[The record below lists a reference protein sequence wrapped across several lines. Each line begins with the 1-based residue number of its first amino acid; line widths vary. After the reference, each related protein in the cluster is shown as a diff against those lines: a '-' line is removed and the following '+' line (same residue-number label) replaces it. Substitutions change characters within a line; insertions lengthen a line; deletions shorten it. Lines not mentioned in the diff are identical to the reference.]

1 LLSVAPT
8 REDASVTS
16 LHQGSGTPPV
26 LSDALRALVGYAERN
41 PATQADVDQV
51 MRALASHD
59 GWYVPIVFADRA
71 WGQTHFDQVL
81 SFPEAAPGTMVL
93 VFTDD
98 ESAMLADGEAIG
110 AYGGPVDGCRLL
122 SVLDGNVEALVVNH
136 ASPREHQWYIASPG
150 FPIAVSWA
158 TAIAAERAL
167 AGLGGAG
174 GGAVGDLLA
183 HRYHLLLEKAT
194 HGLAQ
199 IYLPDVDGA
208 VGVCFTAS
216 DRAQEFLSSLPR
228 EARASA
234 GFARIDGRQLFEMMR
249 GIGAAGLV
257 VNAGSGDQT
266 ALTGEDI
273 ADIVAPRSMPR

>member
-1 LLSVAPT
+1 
-8 REDASVTS
+8 VTS
-16 LHQGSGTPPV
+16 LHQGSGRPPL

-59 GWYVPIVFADRA
+59 GWYVPVLFADRA
-71 WGQTHFDQVL
+71 LGQTYFDQVL
-81 SFPEAAPGTMVL
+81 SFPDAGPSTML
-93 VFTDD
+93 RVFTDV

-110 AYGGPVDGCRLL
+110 PYGGPVDGCRLL
-122 SVLDGNVEALVVNH
+122 RVLDSTVEALIVNH

-150 FPIAVSWA
+150 FLIAMSWA

-167 AGLGGAG
+167 AGQGNGDALFA
-174 GGAVGDLLA
+174 DLLA
-183 HRYHLLLEKAT
+183 HRYHLLLEKTT

-199 IYLPDVDGA
+199 IYLPDIDGA
-208 VGVCFTAS
+208 VGVCFTAG
-216 DRAQEFLSSLPR
+216 DRAHEFLSSLPR

-234 GFARIDGRQLFEMMR
+234 GLAPIDGRQLFEMMR

-257 VNAGSGDQT
+257 VNAGSDDQT

-273 ADIVAPRSMPR
+273 ANIVGPSARPR